1 MSDKPEKEKEWLC
14 LACSQVMELSD
25 EEPVYACPHCGDEGI
40 PAEWSVRPE
49 FKITWH
55 ELRCLIMWAEFWASQ
70 ADQRAE
76 DAQKSG
82 DPERIAMAGRGN
94 MRKIVYGIAD
104 RLHAQHMDGPPLTF
118 SQELADVRAEYGAV
132 EQNVIKED

>member
-1 MSDKPEKEKEWLC
+1 MSTSQWLC
-14 LACSQVMELSD
+14 LACSQVMEPKDD
-25 EEPVYACPHCGDEGI
+25 ETVYACPKCGDEGI
-40 PAEWSVRPE
+40 PADYSERPE

-55 ELRCLIMWAEFWASQ
+55 ELRCLVMWAEFWASRSDT
-70 ADQRAE
+70 AAE
-76 DAQKSG
+76 EAKKSG
-82 DPERIAMAGRGN
+82 DEDRIRVAGSGN

-118 SQELADVRAEYGAV
+118 SQELAEARSEYGKI